1 MDVEEKR
8 QVRDRFLKLNTAT
21 VCDAFDE
28 LDASAP
34 ALDFGI
40 QRRTFERQRIA
51 GWAYTIEGRAS
62 PEKGPDKLKL
72 EVIDALPEGSV
83 PVWGGNDAHGYC
95 LFGDLIAAT
104 MQRRGCHG
112 AVVDGGFRDVE
123 AISGTGFPVFA
134 RYTSPVQSI
143 GRWRVTSHGQPITLT
158 GAVGGTITVATGDFV
173 LGDEDGVVV
182 VPVALVMQVLERV
195 EEIVRME
202 EEARGLS
209 AKGMTASEML
219 EKYGHV

>member
-1 MDVEEKR
+1 MGMR
-8 QVRDRFLKLNTAT
+8 SPHSLHFAQA
-21 VCDAFDE
+21 
-28 LDASAP
+28 AS
-34 ALDFGI
+34 
-40 QRRTFERQRIA
+40 
-51 GWAYTIEGRAS
+51 
-62 PEKGPDKLKL
+62 
-72 EVIDALPEGSV
+72 GS
-83 PVWGGNDAHGYC
+83 
-95 LFGDLIAAT
+95 
-104 MQRRGCHG
+104 
-112 AVVDGGFRDVE
+112 VE

-182 VPVALVMQVLERV
+182 VPAALVMQVLERV